1 LLVIGS
7 AFGYLVLCGPAGP
20 APVAGVA
27 GALIALV
34 AAWVMRG
41 RDSAALTRRPGMV
54 PQRARP

>member
-34 AAWVMRG
+34 AAWILRS
-41 RDSAALTRRPGMV
+41 RDSAALTRQPGIV
-54 PQRARP
+54 PQQAQP